1 MIAAP
6 ERSAV
11 GMSLEQ
17 FLDENGVREF
27 ELING
32 ERIYRM
38 PTVIEHNDSTKFAF
52 LALHEWVVSHQ
63 LGVVN
68 FEATFTLSE
77 PGDPNWVTGSF
88 TPDVMFIAAARFEAY
103 TARIPDYKRRPYFIV
118 PDVVVEVISPTD
130 RATDILEKI
139 TAYRTMGVRLLWVIY
154 PRSRTAFV
162 YTPDSDTVTTIRLD
176 AAHPDAALDGSDVLP
191 GFALKLA
198 DVLA

>member
-17 FLDENGVREF
+17 FLDQNGVREF

-38 PTVIEHNDSTKFAF
+38 PTVREHNYTIKSAFLLMHTWVIEHK
-52 LALHEWVVSHQ
+52 
-63 LGVVN
+63 LGTVD

-77 PGDPNWVTGSF
+77 VGDSNWVTGSF
-88 TPDVMFIAAARFEAY
+88 TPDLLFITEERHEAY
-103 TARIPDYKRRPYFIV
+103 IQRVPDHMYRPYFIV

-176 AAHPDAALDGSDVLP
+176 AAHPDAALDGGDVLP